1 MPDFN
6 DDYVYSV
13 RTVCLQW
20 SFTGVLTQFEWG
32 LHFSNVPGCFLKP
45 ETVALLLKSGVVTTD
60 MQCYM
65 KKRVVFLFFTLVMR
79 LRTKLM
85 SGSLLP
91 ADTKCSVNLSGC
103 RIR

>member
-1 MPDFN
+1 MIMCE
-6 DDYVYSV
+6 VSV
-13 RTVCLQW
+13 RSVCSQW
-20 SFTGVLTQFEWG
+20 SFAGVLIQLEWG

-45 ETVALLLKSGVVTTD
+45 ETAPVLLKSA
-60 MQCYM
+60 MLY
-65 KKRVVFLFFTLVMR
+65 KKKGCFSVFTLVIR

-91 ADTKCSVNLSGC
+91 AATKCSINLSGC